1 MDFKYHRNILVS
13 NHLKNL
19 GAHDAFVNKRLSQ
32 VDNKKNG
39 TLYKKNVA
47 NLRKL
52 SVITQNQNL
61 NIE

>member
-1 MDFKYHRNILVS
+1 MLVL

-19 GAHDAFVNKRLSQ
+19 GAHDALVNKRLSQ

-52 SVITQNQNL
+52 SVITQNKNL

>member
-13 NHLKNL
+13 NHLKYL
-19 GAHDAFVNKRLSQ
+19 DSHDSFVNKRLSQ

-39 TLYKKNVA
+39 TLYKKNIA

-52 SVITQNQNL
+52 SVIT
-61 NIE
+61 